1 MAASDDPS
9 RAHGDLDRCRSP
21 QQPPLVEV
29 AKKGDMEALRALV
42 VEEGVEDVNAAEGDG
57 TTALHWV
64 SHWDD
69 VDAAELLIRAGADV
83 NTANYLGVTPLWP
96 ASLHGSTAVVRRLLE
111 AGANPNAALLSGET
125 LVMTAARS
133 GNPDI
138 VKQLLAQGADPNG
151 SAERGQTALMW
162 AAAQQHADVVEVLLA
177 YGADVHARSDVW
189 TQLWQSV
196 GGAEVHPD
204 YTMWIQHGGN
214 TPLLFAARVGDLASA
229 TVLVAAGADVNDAAA
244 YGISATVLAAH
255 SGNVELIEFLLES
268 GADPN
273 AAAAG
278 YSALHAA
285 ILHRNERAVAALL
298 ANGADPNT
306 PLLAATPVR
315 PASDSDLNF
324 HPAWIGATPFWLA
337 ARFTQPNVMRLL
349 AEYGADALFRA
360 VCCLL
365 GKGKPYRGLYPC
377 NGGRDHNFDGGDRNG
392 WPRPGPALHSASPQ
406 RAGSPDPR
414 GRQTRGKTRCRR
426 QCRQRRRPH
435 GALRCHE
442 RFRHRVPGGCLRSAR
457 HRERRALTTDL
468 SAALWTSAR
477 S

>member
-1 MAASDDPS
+1 MRRIHRWQRLTLPGLTAILIGAGP
-9 RAHGDLDRCRSP
+9 P

-29 AKKGDMEALRALV
+29 AKKGDMEALHALV

-69 VDAAELLIRAGADV
+69 VDAADLLIRAGADV

-96 ASLHGSTAVVRRLLE
+96 ASLHGSTAMVRRLLE

-133 GNPDI
+133 GNPD
-138 VKQLLAQGADPNG
+138 VVRQLLAQGADPNG

-162 AAAQQHADVVEVLLA
+162 AATQRHADVVEVLLA

-189 TQLWQSV
+189 PQLWQSI

-204 YTMWIQHGGN
+204 HTMWIQHGGN
-214 TPLLFAARVGDLASA
+214 TPLLLAARVGDLASA

-273 AAAAG
+273 AVAAG

-298 ANGADPNT
+298 ANGADPSL
-306 PLLAATPVR
+306 PLLVDTPVR
-315 PASDSDLNF
+315 PASPDDLNF

-349 AEYGADALFRA
+349 AEYGADALFEQHVAFWGRGNPSAGYTRA
-360 VCCLL
+360 TEGTTTALMAATGMGGPGRRYGTADPSDPSEREARTLEAVKLAVEL
-365 GKGKPYRGLYPC
+365 GVDV
-377 NGGRDHNFDGGDRNG
+377 NVANAEGDRAIDG
-392 WPRPGPALHSASPQ
+392 AIRQGYDSVIEFLEGATARLGPAI
-406 RAGSPDPR
+406 GNV
-414 GRQTRGKTRCRR
+414 
-426 QCRQRRRPH
+426 
-435 GALRCHE
+435 E
-442 RFRHRVPGGCLRSAR
+442 R
-457 HRERRALTTDL
+457 
-468 SAALWTSAR
+468 
-477 S
+477 